1 MTPDEPHRHDDDH
14 DHSGHDHAGHD
25 HAGHDHDPP
34 RELDAARYAGID
46 GWEIRKVSDC
56 QRELLAVIPRERF
69 DALSEDVARS
79 IARKATIRGFRPG
92 KVPLPRIKQMFAED
106 IRSKT
111 IEKLIQ
117 QVWEEASTKE
127 AIHPIANPSL
137 TEIAVTDG
145 QPVRFAAAFEVLPD
159 VTLQGIDS
167 ISAKSQTVKVTDK
180 DIDEEIDGLRNMR
193 AELVDSELQEAVAGD
208 IAQADLKR
216 WAPGAAREGEPSED
230 RKGLLIEVGHE
241 KNLPEIDK
249 ALLGMAVG
257 ESRQFDA
264 EVPDGEGGKATSNFV
279 LNLVAVKKRKLPE
292 VDDALAKSLGAG
304 LESVDAL
311 RAEIRKRLVETRSEA
326 AREAQYA
333 EVVEQL
339 LAHNAIEMPASLIE
353 QETEARVRR
362 GIEKLVRRGV
372 DVGTSGIDWKVE
384 FERARTSAERD
395 LRVDWLLELV
405 ARAKSV
411 QITDADVDGEIERI
425 ASERDIPVASVRG
438 ELEKNKQISNLR
450 TSLRRRRAL
459 DLLKSGATISV
470 E

>member
-25 HAGHDHDPP
+25 HAGHDHAGHDHDPP
-34 RELDAARYAGID
+34 RELDPARYAGID

-79 IARKATIRGFRPG
+79 IARQATIRGFRPG

-216 WAPGAAREGEPSED
+216 WAPGAARDGEPTED

-264 EVPDGEGGKATSNFV
+264 EVPDGEGGKAASNFV

-292 VDDALAKSLGAG
+292 VDDASPAG
-304 LESVDAL
+304 N
-311 RAEIRKRLVETRSEA
+311 A
-326 AREAQYA
+326 AP
-333 EVVEQL
+333 L
-339 LAHNAIEMPASLIE
+339 P
-353 QETEARVRR
+353 
-362 GIEKLVRRGV
+362 
-372 DVGTSGIDWKVE
+372 
-384 FERARTSAERD
+384 
-395 LRVDWLLELV
+395 
-405 ARAKSV
+405 
-411 QITDADVDGEIERI
+411 
-425 ASERDIPVASVRG
+425 
-438 ELEKNKQISNLR
+438 
-450 TSLRRRRAL
+450 
-459 DLLKSGATISV
+459 KSGPDPLGQDGPAPPN
-470 E
+470 